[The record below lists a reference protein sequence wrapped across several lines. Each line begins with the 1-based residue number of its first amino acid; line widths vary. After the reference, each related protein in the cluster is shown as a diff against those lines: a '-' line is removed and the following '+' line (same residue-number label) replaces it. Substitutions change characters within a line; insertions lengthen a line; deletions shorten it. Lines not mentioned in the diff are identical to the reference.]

1 MSANNVECE
10 ATKEVSISLLSDCKV
25 NLVTID
31 GRDTL
36 EAKRDV
42 ACLLRRHIYT
52 RREYFADQVP
62 VGNKFSRKG
71 KEFSAIGDINV
82 LRVRHLGSSQQT
94 YLPYALCIN
103 ILLLRVY
110 INLIRA
116 TWVYIALEYASH
128 EEQSIRF
135 HQFHIYE
142 LLAI

>member
-10 ATKEVSISLLSDCKV
+10 ATKGVSISLLSDCKV

-31 GRDTL
+31 DRDTL
-36 EAKRDV
+36 ETKRDV

-71 KEFSAIGDINV
+71 KEFSTIGDINV
-82 LRVRHLGSSQQT
+82 LRARHLGSSQQT
-94 YLPYALCIN
+94 YLSYALCIN
-103 ILLLRVY
+103 ILLLRMY
-110 INLIRA
+110 ILIRA